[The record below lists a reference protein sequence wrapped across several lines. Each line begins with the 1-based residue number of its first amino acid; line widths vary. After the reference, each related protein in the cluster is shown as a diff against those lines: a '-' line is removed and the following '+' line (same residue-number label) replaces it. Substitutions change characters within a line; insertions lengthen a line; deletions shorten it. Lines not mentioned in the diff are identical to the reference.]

1 MRGVFSFISFCQCLS
16 LLNFIDFN
24 GHECCRLG
32 ALYLCHAFL
41 GKFVITSE
49 LFCDQVDTP
58 FVAFELVCRL
68 AQWFCV
74 LLGMSNIT
82 LRMIFCFGMVESEDL
97 KYGRKLET

>member
-1 MRGVFSFISFCQCLS
+1 M
-16 LLNFIDFN
+16 
-24 GHECCRLG
+24 
-32 ALYLCHAFL
+32 CHAFL

-49 LFCDQVDTP
+49 LFCNQVDTP
-58 FVAFELVCRL
+58 FVAFELVCCL
-68 AQWFCV
+68 AKWFCI